1 MDIGMDLGRSAGLG
15 EAARCAERP
24 PGVWAWR
31 VVSRTSFVPGAMP
44 SVTSRSQPAWS
55 QMNGRTPHA
64 KKTSSR
70 TTPNSAD
77 AMPNVSLSRE
87 YAACPRYDDDDEVS
101 RPFAL
106 LRPRPRRLGPCAF
119 ANLSLLTIASSLAG
133 TFVSAVR
140 LRCRTSKYACRP
152 TIQGRQVRVRR
163 VRKHHGA
170 PMGPCES
177 RRDNTDLEGCA

>member
-1 MDIGMDLGRSAGLG
+1 MRRETTRRVGMARGVPHLVRAGRNAERDVQEPAGM
-15 EAARCAERP
+15 EPNERQDAARQKDQLAHDAKQRRRHAERELVPRVRCMSSKRRRRRGEPALCAP
-24 PGVWAWR
+24 PFPCCVR
-31 VVSRTSFVPGAMP
+31 
-44 SVTSRSQPAWS
+44 
-55 QMNGRTPHA
+55 
-64 KKTSSR
+64 
-70 TTPNSAD
+70 
-77 AMPNVSLSRE
+77 
-87 YAACPRYDDDDEVS
+87 
-101 RPFAL
+101 
-106 LRPRPRRLGPCAF
+106 PCAF